1 MTGRRAVIGL
11 SLLSALVFCAFA
23 APNAMA
29 LKGTTAFTCVHVLTG
44 AQFANTDEH
53 CAKPVGGLTEG
64 FKHEEIAPNTKTKTT
79 VSNTET
85 GSKLSFPKFKST
97 IAGTEFE
104 LEAGGFHSSNNSFME
119 NKEVEKQMFTT
130 GEGGGEFINVIV
142 NKPAKCTVKNIIL
155 NEKDTATT
163 VVNATEMYG
172 EQKAAAGGNFA
183 SFVLEGAEC
192 ALKGVTIEV
201 KGSAKYN
208 ISKEE
213 GHNDGATWNF
223 TTAGTE
229 GTLKVGEQKAK
240 FEGTLTPR
248 MQPEVGKEENPVSE
262 TTTTN

>member
-53 CAKPVGGLTEG
+53 CAKPLGGLTEG
-64 FKHEEIAPNTKTKTT
+64 FKHEEIAPNTKTKLI

-104 LEAGGFHSSNNSFME
+104 LEAGGTRSSLNSFME
-119 NKEVEKQMFTT
+119 NKEVEKQMVIT
-130 GEGGGEFINVIV
+130 GEGGSEFYNVVV
-142 NKPAKCTVKNIIL
+142 NKPAKCTVKNILI
-155 NEKDTATT
+155 NEKSTGTS

-172 EQKAAAGGNFA
+172 EVKAPAGGAFA
-183 SFVLEGAEC
+183 SFELEGAEC
-192 ALKGVTIEV
+192 ALKGVKIEV
-201 KGSAKYN
+201 KGSAKFN

-213 GHNDGATWNF
+213 GHNDGATVNY

-229 GTLKVGEQKAK
+229 GTLKVGAIAAK
-240 FEGTLTPR
+240 FEGTTTPR
-248 MQPEVGKEENPVSE
+248 MQPEVGKEENPISA